1 MKEQSPKIMFIR
13 VIENCNANCFMC
25 NYARE
30 TNGKELTE
38 LEFNNLIKEMKKS
51 EYQLIKFTGGEP
63 LLHKGLKNF
72 IKISKINGYK
82 TSIITNGYL
91 LNNKYKYLIYSGLD
105 HITISLDS
113 NKPEVHDK
121 IRGINGLYNKIIN
134 SIKEIKKYKSN
145 VKIRIN
151 TVGSYLNIFDLIDI
165 YKLLS
170 ELYID
175 QWVITPLKSTIN
187 YWNINM
193 IDKYYEAYLEFK
205 KYVSEKNEI
214 QLLGYTRD
222 WAGRNKEEFI
232 NLIKNNKLYRP
243 NGKCYLVDKLR
254 FYIPSKGILIP
265 CNSAAHRLDE
275 IQTSIDSKN
284 GLEENA
290 KIMAEWLKEFGSKK
304 CTGCGPINVWL
315 AENPEL
321 LDDDVFSF

>member
-91 LNNKYKYLIYSGLD
+91 LKNKYKDLIDSGLD
-105 HITISLDS
+105 HITISLD
-113 NKPEVHDK
+113 
-121 IRGINGLYNKIIN
+121 NKIIN

>member
-91 LNNKYKYLIYSGLD
+91 LKNKYKDLIDSGLD

-193 IDKYYEAYLEFK
+193 IDKY
-205 KYVSEKNEI
+205 
-214 QLLGYTRD
+214 
-222 WAGRNKEEFI
+222 
-232 NLIKNNKLYRP
+232 
-243 NGKCYLVDKLR
+243 
-254 FYIPSKGILIP
+254 
-265 CNSAAHRLDE
+265 
-275 IQTSIDSKN
+275 
-284 GLEENA
+284 
-290 KIMAEWLKEFGSKK
+290 
-304 CTGCGPINVWL
+304 
-315 AENPEL
+315 
-321 LDDDVFSF
+321 